1 MRRLV
6 AWGFGAAAV
15 VALGWG
21 VAVWLTGGLNFTVAG
36 FHVRSTNYW
45 RPTGAGMVA
54 AFLAAVVNGWRKSRD
69 DLSRIGSSITPGR
82 AAAALA
88 LTTTILSLTGS
99 SWTASGPDSFAYV
112 SQAGMWRDGRLSVP
126 IELAADAP
134 WPAAPATFAP
144 FGYRAVPG
152 NVPALVPVTAPGLPL
167 TMAALQTIGGHCAA
181 FLVTPIAGGALVL
194 LTFAVGRRLVSPVA
208 GLIAAWL
215 VATSPAL
222 LFMLMWPM
230 SDVPAAAWAT
240 AMVALLMAHSPAAAL
255 GAGLAASAAILT
267 RTTLATVIVAAGLW
281 LLISSRQLASSSS
294 FHGPVVAAVPTS
306 ARTGLWRIALFV
318 LGLLPGAIAAAWLN
332 TQWYGSAL
340 ASGYGSAD
348 ELFSASRAGRNAM
361 NYVGWLAETSP
372 IALLGLAG
380 LAWPARRLWP
390 ASQSSRDVLL
400 LGLVAAAA
408 IGPYLFYL
416 SYEHWWYLRF
426 LLPAWPALFIGAAAV
441 LESVRRR
448 GRFASAAV
456 ALVVMASGLFGIQSA
471 HARGVFEIGAEERRY
486 VSVARLIETTTEP
499 DAVILTG
506 LHAGTLRYY
515 AGRDTIRFDVLDPAW
530 LDRAVTWLDSRGRHP
545 YILVEDWEHPLFNA
559 RYGRANALGHL
570 AFTPALAWQSTRV
583 RGWVFLYDPL
593 RRDRPTLRPG
603 PELERDQRMCAA
615 PADRTGPR

>member
-1 MRRLV
+1 MRKLV
-6 AWGFGAAAV
+6 VQGSVAAAV
-15 VALGWG
+15 LALAWG
-21 VAVWLTGGLNFTVAG
+21 VAVWLTGGLDFTVAG

-45 RPTGAGMVA
+45 RPIGVGMVA
-54 AFLAAVVNGWRKSRD
+54 AVLAAVVNGWRKSRL
-69 DLSRIGSSITPGR
+69 DLSRIATSLTPGR

-88 LTTTILSLTGS
+88 LTTTILSLTAS

-112 SQAGMWRDGRLSVP
+112 SQAGMWRDGRMSVP

-240 AMVALLMAHSPAAAL
+240 AMVALLMARSPGAAL

-267 RTTLATVIVAAGLW
+267 RTTLATVVVAAGLW
-281 LLISSRQLASSSS
+281 LLIS
-294 FHGPVVAAVPTS
+294 TS
-306 ARTGLWRIALFV
+306 ARTGRWRLALFV
-318 LGLLPGAIAAAWLN
+318 FGLLPGAIAAGWLN

-400 LGLVAAAA
+400 LVVVAAAA

-441 LESVRRR
+441 LESVRKR

-456 ALVVMASGLFGIQSA
+456 ALVAIASGLFGIRSA

-486 VSVARLIETTTEP
+486 VSVARLIETITEP

-530 LDRAVTWLDSRGRHP
+530 LDRAVAWLDSRGRHP

-593 RRDRPTLRPG
+593 RRDRPTQRPG
-603 PELERDQRMCAA
+603 PEVERGQPMCAT